1 MMSISSSRTVA
12 RHNPIQIYYPL
23 STVRCVG
30 PVLFRDQLP
39 RDIGCLRDVDDD
51 VAAWSCQSL
60 PLTESDFV
68 VKRADV
74 SFAIDGLR
82 DDAPPPWVREA
93 GHAYELI
100 ESDAVP
106 YVRLKN
112 AKDLLRYA
120 RHEAALSDR
129 IRVLAALDEH
139 SSLTV
144 AEALMVFRETSP
156 SRA

>member
-23 STVRCVG
+23 SIVRRVG

-60 PLTESDFV
+60 PLTEPDFV

-82 DDAPPPWVREA
+82 DDAPLPVRPVEKRQGSFA
-93 GHAYELI
+93 
-100 ESDAVP
+100 
-106 YVRLKN
+106 
-112 AKDLLRYA
+112 LRTA
-120 RHEAALSDR
+120 RSR
-129 IRVLAALDEH
+129 IVGSHPIARG
-139 SSLTV
+139 SG
-144 AEALMVFRETSP
+144 
-156 SRA
+156 